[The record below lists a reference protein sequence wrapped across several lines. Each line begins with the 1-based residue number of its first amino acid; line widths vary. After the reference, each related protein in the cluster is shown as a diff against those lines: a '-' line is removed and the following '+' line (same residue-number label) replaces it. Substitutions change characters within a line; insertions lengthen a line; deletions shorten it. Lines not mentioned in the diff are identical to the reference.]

1 MTIWIDLENSPHVPF
16 FVPIIHE
23 LEARGVRVILTARDF
38 AQTKQLV
45 EDAGLEATIIGAE
58 AGDNS
63 LKKTAML
70 LLRAVRLGI
79 LLLTEKIDLA
89 VGHGSR
95 GLLLASKILL
105 VRSLILYDYEGAN
118 VRLFN
123 KLANWV
129 MTPEIIPESKLAVLG
144 LPIQRSLRYPGL
156 KEEVYVAEFT
166 PDPSFA
172 SSLRLQLGKTIVTVR
187 PPSHTAH
194 YKSDKSFQLFEG
206 IMARLAT
213 RSDVQVLI
221 TPRSER
227 QSDEIRSRPWF
238 NDKIALID
246 KPVNGL
252 DLLYHSDLVIGGGG
266 TMNREAAVLGVPVV
280 SIFKGESGA
289 VDEWLESEGKLVN
302 IGSADEIDNFIRK
315 RDRSEIFSID
325 TSVKEEI
332 VRTILELAQS
342 RASKA

>member
-16 FVPIIHE
+16 FVPIIRE

-38 AQTKQLV
+38 AQTKQLI
-45 EDAGLEATIIGAE
+45 EDAGLDATIIGSE
-58 AGDNS
+58 AGDNT
-63 LKKTAML
+63 LKKTTML
-70 LLRAVRLGI
+70 LLRAVRLG
-79 LLLTEKIDLA
+79 LFLLTERIDLA
-89 VGHGSR
+89 VAHGSR

-105 VRSLILYDYEGAN
+105 VRSLVLYDYEGAN

-129 MTPEIIPESKLAVLG
+129 MTPEVIPEGKLAALG

-156 KEEVYVAEFT
+156 KEEVYVAEFI

-172 SSLRLQLGKTIVTVR
+172 STQKLQLGKTIITVR

-206 IMARLAT
+206 IMSRLAE
-213 RSDVQVLI
+213 RDDVQVLI

-227 QSDEIRSRPWF
+227 QSNEIRSRAWF
-238 NDKIALID
+238 SEAISMLD

-266 TMNREAAVLGVPVV
+266 TMNREAAVLGVPVI

-289 VDEWLESEGKLVN
+289 VDEWLEHEGKLVN
-302 IGSADEIDNFIRK
+302 LSSAEEIDEFIRK
-315 RDRSEIFSID
+315 RDRSENVTID
-325 TSVKEEI
+325 SAVKDEI
-332 VRTILELAQS
+332 VRTILELAQNTS
-342 RASKA
+342 RPA